1 MTLSVVQHKI
11 ETFLPFWFGLLFF
24 FAQISTSLKSIPL
37 TIVVLFIFFLPDVSR
52 KFVLILKTKWCQAA
66 FFLFFVVCMASFWGP
81 ATVAKKLSVIK
92 QYNKLLYLPILAIGL
107 SYARNRQGALI
118 GFLSGMVCT
127 ALFGMLLKATGKE
140 YDLVFF
146 NHIMTGF
153 SMAFAACLA
162 LFHVFKTRGSA
173 KIIYSLLFA
182 LFSFYVLFVNLG
194 RSGYVMYALML
205 GLLLMMS
212 FPWKQSL
219 VGLCLLGGLLFTA
232 FALSPTIQMRV
243 TTAISNYQE
252 YDKDKITSVGFRMQ
266 FHNYAFE
273 LFKRHPWFGNGAAS
287 FQALFYEEN
296 PVPKFGREINEP
308 HSMYW
313 LVASEFGVLGIVALL
328 WFYGSVFLQAWT
340 LQALRIPAVIF
351 ISSFMVVNLTDSLLF
366 YSASGYLFVLFAA
379 YCLSET
385 LPGVSKKTSI
395 NEGSSAYPSSQVIA

>member
-1 MTLSVVQHKI
+1 MTLFAVQQKI

-24 FAQISTSLKSIPL
+24 IAQISTSLKSIPL
-37 TIVVLFIFFLPDVSR
+37 TIVVLLIFLLPDVSR
-52 KFVLILKTKWCQAA
+52 KFTLILKTQWCQAA
-66 FFLFFVVCMASFWGP
+66 LFLFFVVCVASFWGP

-107 SYARNRQGALI
+107 SYVRNRQWALI
-118 GFLSGMVCT
+118 GFLAGMVCT
-127 ALFGMLLKATGKE
+127 ALFGMTLKAIGKP
-140 YDLVFF
+140 YDDVFF

-162 LFHVFKTRGSA
+162 LFYVFKTHGMV
-173 KIIYSLLFA
+173 KVIYSLLFA

-205 GLLLMMS
+205 GLLLIMS
-212 FPWKQSL
+212 LPWKQSL

-232 FALSPTIQMRV
+232 FTVSPTIQTGV
-243 TTAISNYQE
+243 TAAISNYQE
-252 YDKDKITSVGFRMQ
+252 YDKDKNTSVGFRMQ

-273 LFKRHPWFGNGAAS
+273 LFKRHPWFGNGTAS

-313 LVASEFGVLGIVALL
+313 LVASEFGVLGVVALL
-328 WFYGSVFLQAWT
+328 WFYGCVFLQVLT
-340 LQALRIPAVIF
+340 LQALRIPGVIF
-351 ISSFMVVNLTDSLLF
+351 ISSFMVVNLSDSLLF
-366 YSASGYLFVLFAA
+366 YSASGYLFVLFTA
-379 YCLSET
+379 YCLSEA
-385 LPGVSKKTSI
+385 LPVSSKKTSI
-395 NEGSSAYPSSQVIA
+395 NQDSSVYPSSRVIA